1 MSIQNVIKRLLSFN
15 KKSSSNRDI
24 VGLSCFKSAT
34 KTIENAT
41 AHIPS
46 IRTNE
51 IKLSDLMRRTNI
63 Y

>member
-15 KKSSSNRDI
+15 KKTPRRGA
-24 VGLSCFKSAT
+24 VGLSCIKSAT

-46 IRTNE
+46 IRTTE